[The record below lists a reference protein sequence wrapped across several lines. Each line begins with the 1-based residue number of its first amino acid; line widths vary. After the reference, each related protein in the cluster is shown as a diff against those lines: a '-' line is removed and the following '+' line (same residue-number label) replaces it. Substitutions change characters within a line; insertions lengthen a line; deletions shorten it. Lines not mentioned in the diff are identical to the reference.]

1 MSHKKIKKF
10 APIVTRIIPA
20 ISGIW
25 LGKVT
30 GLENMPKD
38 KAFIIAPNHSS
49 YIEHFLIGSL
59 VVPYIN
65 RNLFF
70 IAKKE
75 HFEGIFQ
82 KSWHRL
88 WSKYITYIPIDRD
101 KGEEALKVALSYLKK
116 RAVIVVYP
124 EGTRTLTGKIQKGK
138 TGVARLALWA
148 KVPVVPVG
156 IKGTFKILP
165 KGKIIPKFRKEVS
178 LKIGKPIYFNKYYNR
193 KVSKRL
199 LREITKTVMNKIAAL
214 SGQKYEP

>member
-70 IAKKE
+70 IAKKK
-75 HFEGIFQ
+75 HF
-82 KSWHRL
+82 
-88 WSKYITYIPIDRD
+88 
-101 KGEEALKVALSYLKK
+101 
-116 RAVIVVYP
+116 
-124 EGTRTLTGKIQKGK
+124 
-138 TGVARLALWA
+138 
-148 KVPVVPVG
+148 
-156 IKGTFKILP
+156 
-165 KGKIIPKFRKEVS
+165 
-178 LKIGKPIYFNKYYNR
+178 
-193 KVSKRL
+193 
-199 LREITKTVMNKIAAL
+199 
-214 SGQKYEP
+214 